1 MEIHV
6 WDEVGDDWRVF
17 ELALPMTTK
26 DPEAI
31 NDALAMAVG
40 DHDKVWKVEASG
52 IIGPVLTI
60 ITRDPQRRLAI
71 IMVNYNQIHHRSE

>member
-6 WDEVGDDWRVF
+6 WNEVSDDWRVF
-17 ELALPMTTK
+17 ELDLPMTTK

-31 NDALAMAVG
+31 NDALAMAVE

-60 ITRDPQRRLAI
+60 TTRDPQGRLSI
-71 IMVNYNQIHHRSE
+71 IVVNYNQTHYRSE